1 MVTGPNGRAGKGS
14 SGCLLT
20 LVIFGLVI
28 YFGLPVAEVYV
39 RQYSFSEEMRAD
51 ARLATGLT
59 DAVIRR
65 RLIDKADAL
74 GLPPEAIKNLKIRRT
89 GGSDRQ
95 ITIDSE
101 YAETVTRPFF
111 TYTFTIRPHAD
122 ASL

>member
-14 SGCLLT
+14 GGCLLT